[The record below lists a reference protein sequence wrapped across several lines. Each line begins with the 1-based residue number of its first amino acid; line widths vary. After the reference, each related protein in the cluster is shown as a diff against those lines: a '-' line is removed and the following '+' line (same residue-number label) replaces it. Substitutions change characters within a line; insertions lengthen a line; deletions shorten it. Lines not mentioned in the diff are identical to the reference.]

1 VLGRSY
7 SGSLKYRLACSSV
20 TVIHKLQWIEHY
32 HYLLSSSGPQQNLVE
47 VERDFSDLVEKME
60 YYLTHT
66 EDAERVAKN
75 SVKTFRERY
84 LTTAAEACYWRALIR
99 GWAEVSFEP
108 RGFEEGPDG
117 RQKIRGMRF
126 ENFV

>member
-1 VLGRSY
+1 M
-7 SGSLKYRLACSSV
+7 
-20 TVIHKLQWIEHY
+20 IHKLQWIEHY

-47 VERDFSDLVEKME
+47 VERDFSDLVEKIE

-66 EDAERVAKN
+66 EEAERVAKN